1 VLRGSIK
8 SHYSCYQ
15 VLVRVA
21 AIVSMS
27 ASYQQPGIGGGD
39 STRSSFS
46 SSDLEPP
53 AITSR
58 PLFGPGNKK

>member
-1 VLRGSIK
+1 VLKGSIK
-8 SHYSCYQ
+8 SHYSCYR
-15 VLVRVA
+15 VLIHFAVV
-21 AIVSMS
+21 VSMS

-53 AITSR
+53 SITSR
-58 PLFGPGNKK
+58 PLFGSGNKK